1 MGIAKTV
8 GVFALLLATLSGS
21 ASNGAEPSTIT
32 TITLRS
38 MCENCAQKM
47 TTTLRQNPD
56 VASVRTDVKSRAVTI
71 VPKKGKQLSPKMI
84 WETVEKSGEQPV
96 RLAGP
101 LGTFDSKPR
110 R

>member
-1 MGIAKTV
+1 MGMSKTASV
-8 GVFALLLATLSGS
+8 LALLLATLSGS
-21 ASNGAEPSTIT
+21 VANSAEPATMT
-32 TITLRS
+32 TITLHS

-47 TTTLRQNPD
+47 TKTLRQHPD
-56 VASVRTDVKSRAVTI
+56 VLSVRTDVKSRAVAI
-71 VPKKGKQLSPKMI
+71 VPKKGKSLSPKML
-84 WETVEKSGEQPV
+84 WEMVEKTGEQPV